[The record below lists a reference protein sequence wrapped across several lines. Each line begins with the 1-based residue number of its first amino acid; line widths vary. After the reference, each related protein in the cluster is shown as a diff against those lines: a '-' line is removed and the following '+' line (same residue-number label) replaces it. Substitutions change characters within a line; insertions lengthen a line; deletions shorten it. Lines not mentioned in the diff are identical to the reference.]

1 MRRAVLAFLGT
12 AASLVML
19 LSFKSHS
26 TSIATPPAAIGAPN
40 PTTPT
45 STASSATHTSRT
57 GSTSSSSATSS
68 SASATKTVSGDA
80 ADTRY
85 GPIQV
90 RITVTNGKLTN
101 ATATEYPTQDP
112 LDYQINSYAIPQL
125 NQEAVAAGNAHIDVV
140 SGATYTSD
148 GYAQSLQSALD
159 KAGL

>member
-19 LSFKSHS
+19 LSFKTHS

-45 STASSATHTSRT
+45 STPSSATHTSRT

-90 RITVTNGKLTN
+90 RITVTKGKLTN
-101 ATATEYPTQDP
+101 AIATEYPAQDP
-112 LDYQINSYAIPQL
+112 RDYQINSYAIPQL
-125 NQEAVAAGNAHIDVV
+125 NQEAVAAGSAHIDVV